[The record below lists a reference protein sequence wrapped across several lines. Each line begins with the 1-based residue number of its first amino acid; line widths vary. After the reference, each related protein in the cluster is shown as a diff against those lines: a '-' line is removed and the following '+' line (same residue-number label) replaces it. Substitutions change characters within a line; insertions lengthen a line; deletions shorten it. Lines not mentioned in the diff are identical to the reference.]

1 MRSSAEEKL
10 GPTCQAS
17 TKLGSEEEIL
27 AGDVLLG
34 EEIWT
39 ATRCVIAPRLSI
51 WGYLFVTYI
60 SGA

>member
-17 TKLGSEEEIL
+17 TKLGSEEEEIL

-39 ATRCVIAPRLSI
+39 ATRCTIAPGVIYLRL
-51 WGYLFVTYI
+51 FFR
-60 SGA
+60 